1 MTADEIKALISK
13 QPCWGNRSEFIV
25 ELHGAT
31 YALDNYTLTQ
41 LALISGGDGSRTAHN
56 FATSWR
62 DRLPKP
68 FQINLGKFPAGESAD
83 VVAALLTETGARL
96 ITLYPKPK
104 F

>member
-1 MTADEIKALISK
+1 MTADEIKALISN

-25 ELHGAT
+25 ELNGAI

-41 LALISGGDGSRTAHN
+41 LGLISDGDGSRTAHN

-62 DRLPKP
+62 NRLPKP
-68 FQINLGKFPAGESAD
+68 FQINLAKFTAGESAD
-83 VVAALLTETGARL
+83 VVAVLLIETGARL
-96 ITLYPKPK
+96 ITLDPEPE